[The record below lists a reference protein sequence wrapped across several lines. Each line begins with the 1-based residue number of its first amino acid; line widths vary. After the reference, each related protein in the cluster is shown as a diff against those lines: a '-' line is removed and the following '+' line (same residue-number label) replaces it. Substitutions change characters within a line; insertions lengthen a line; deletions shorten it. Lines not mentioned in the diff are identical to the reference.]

1 MGLCRLLDSQDA
13 KERKDMT
20 TLREEV
26 EAELG
31 LTAKPARIGKRYHA
45 APAWAPSHW
54 RKTLKVWAG
63 FALGL
68 VVGGMAAGI
77 VVGLA
82 GRVWP

>member
-1 MGLCRLLDSQDA
+1 
-13 KERKDMT
+13 MT

-31 LTAKPARIGKRYHA
+31 VAKPARIGQRYYA

-77 VVGLA
+77 AVGLA
-82 GRVWP
+82 EWVWP